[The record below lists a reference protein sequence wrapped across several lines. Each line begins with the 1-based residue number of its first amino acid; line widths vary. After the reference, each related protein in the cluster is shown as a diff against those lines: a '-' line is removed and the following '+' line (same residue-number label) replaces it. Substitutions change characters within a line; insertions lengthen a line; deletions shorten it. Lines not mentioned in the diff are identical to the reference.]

1 MLTRNFIK
9 TSVLIAAFFTML
21 SASAVA
27 QTPNDPP
34 QVLGATIPG
43 VDIVVKKKP
52 GGIIAGSTTTDSSGN
67 FSFTLPPGEYTLQIG
82 PAGNSTNSKQS
93 IKDSMGGGAAT
104 GQATKK
110 GLEKWIEIMGSPYK
124 ILLIAAELAP
134 EDASKL
140 TSVGKTKYNEKTNVS
155 SRVNSG
161 VFEISMAIKD
171 KGVNRGAPVKITG
184 TIARA
189 N

>member
-1 MLTRNFIK
+1 MRRNLIK
-9 TSVLIAAFFTML
+9 TTIVCLSFLTLL
-21 SASAVA
+21 SASAIA
-27 QTPNDPP
+27 QPPNDPP

-43 VDIVVKKKP
+43 IDIIVKKKP
-52 GGIIAGSTTTDSSGN
+52 GGIVAGSTTTDSSGN

-82 PAGNSTNSKQS
+82 PAGNSATSKQS

-110 GLEKWIEIMGSPYK
+110 GVEKWIEIMGSPYK
-124 ILLIAAELAP
+124 ILLNGAELAP

-161 VFEISMAIKD
+161 VFEVSMAIKD
-171 KGVNRGAPVKITG
+171 KGVNRGAAVKVSG
-184 TIARA
+184 TLARA